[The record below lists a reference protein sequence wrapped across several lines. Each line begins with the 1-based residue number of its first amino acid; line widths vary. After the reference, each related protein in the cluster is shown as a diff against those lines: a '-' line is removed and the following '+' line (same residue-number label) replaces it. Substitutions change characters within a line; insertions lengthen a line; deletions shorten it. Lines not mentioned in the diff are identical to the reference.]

1 MNGETTR
8 PESES
13 VPEAL
18 AEPEASGGVPW
29 GLALFLIGVI
39 LLVTFVVQ
47 NVQEVRLVFLGWE
60 GEYPLSL
67 IIILVIAITIFLDE
81 ALGAVVR
88 RRRRRRKAEKTELR
102 RLRKQG

>member
-1 MNGETTR
+1 MNDETAGA
-8 PESES
+8 ESES
-13 VPEAL
+13 VPEPV
-18 AEPEASGGVPW
+18 AEPAASGGVPW

-60 GEYPLSL
+60 GDYPLSL
-67 IIILVIAITIFLDE
+67 IIILVIAVTIFLDE
-81 ALGAVVR
+81 VLGAALR